1 MVLNKTQKQELLT
14 KHAKFFAADKN
25 ATNKIFQGI
34 HYLKDGTA
42 VVSDT
47 HTLLRIKEV
56 SSAVDASSVAVERS
70 VHTVTGADLE
80 GVFPS
85 NAIEDLITWNQENQI
100 TLDSTQIEVATKY
113 AKIAQLITREL
124 KTADKMVN
132 IYLRGEKAYFENTDQ
147 GVVYTAPIGDTAK
160 GQFETWTL
168 NSDYVYN
175 AFNLF
180 KSARSGSIVIKF
192 RHKNDAIVLR
202 DEENGI
208 DVLILPIRT
217 NAEVRDGC
225 SSES

>member
-1 MVLNKTQKQELLT
+1 MILNKTQKQELLT

-25 ATNKIFQGI
+25 AANKIFQGI

-56 SSAVDASSVAVERS
+56 SSADDASSVAVVRS
-70 VHTVTGADLE
+70 IHAITGAELE

-85 NAIEDLITWNQENQI
+85 NVIENLLTWNQENQM
-100 TLDSTQIEVATKY
+100 TLETTVQIEIVTKY
-113 AKIAQLITREL
+113 ARIAQLIEKEL
-124 KTADKMVN
+124 KSYDKIVKIALN
-132 IYLRGEKAYFENTDQ
+132 KANAFLQVSDQ
-147 GVVYTAPIGDTAK
+147 GVELNVHLGELAK
-160 GQFETWTL
+160 DQDETWSF
-168 NSDYVYN
+168 NADYLYN

-180 KSARSGSIVIKF
+180 KSAKSGSIVIKF
-192 RHKNDAIVLR
+192 RHQNNAIVLR

-217 NAEVRDGC
+217 NAEVRDAC
-225 SSES
+225 S

>member
-1 MVLNKTQKQELLT
+1 MILNKTQKQELLT

-42 VVSDT
+42 VVSDKC
-47 HTLLRIKEV
+47 TLLRIKDV
-56 SSAVDASSVAVERS
+56 SSVAVVRS
-70 VHTVTGADLE
+70 VHAITGAELE

-85 NAIEDLITWNQENQI
+85 NVVDDLITWNQENQI
-100 TLDSTQIEVATKY
+100 TLDSTQIDACTKY
-113 AKIAQLITREL
+113 AKIAQMIVKEL
-124 KTADKMVN
+124 KTKDKIVNLVLSRGNAFLKVSDQDVELNVFIGELAKDQDEEWDLNAD
-132 IYLRGEKAYFENTDQ
+132 YL
-147 GVVYTAPIGDTAK
+147 
-160 GQFETWTL
+160 
-168 NSDYVYN
+168 YN

-180 KSARSGSIVIKF
+180 KSAKSESIVIKV
-192 RHKNDAIVLR
+192 RHINQAIVLR

-225 SSES
+225 S